1 MPDNI
6 GYTPG
11 SGATI
16 AADDIGGAL
25 HQRVKMVLG
34 ADNVS
39 DGDVSLANPMPI
51 QGVGEL
57 VEQLSAI
64 RTLLQS
70 LTRSV
75 GQAMPDAFG
84 RLLVSISASPATV
97 PTTVASGT
105 ITTVTTTTTVGTLT
119 NQTNI
124 GGLPATEQIPSLMRL
139 GADSLRRNIVV
150 T

>member
-84 RLLVSISASPATV
+84 RLLVNVAT
-97 PTTVASGT
+97 GT
-105 ITTVTTTTTVGTLT
+105 ITTVGTLT

-124 GGLPATEQIPSLMRL
+124 GGLPATEQIPSLMRM
-139 GADSLRRNIVV
+139 GSDSLRRNIVV